1 MDYWDLSPEKV
12 KIGSINAWRISW
24 RDGRKARFATFRLQR
39 EALDFKYDLVSL
51 DGEDPRLVPS
61 SRWACD
67 GEFTTVAPARG
78 GALTLA
84 DLESIR
90 VQGPRDRYDE
100 MSYVRLVI
108 FGMESG
114 VETITL
120 DTASQR
126 IADGQHLTLLITLD
140 DIPAAFLTAWAKS
153 QPPAKPVAGYDGA
166 PAYPVVKLHG
176 ESDNAEVNRILAEG
190 YLVQDQ
196 YRSFSPATL
205 RMIAVARGI
214 GDLRHLPANSGEF
227 NAYVDWQV
235 VCSAVLTDLSVGMFM
250 PGDMT
255 DLKDR
260 DWHWDGVSGLPAGPL
275 ADLQVYGS
283 NLNGQWQGM
292 SHTLGCQHRGR
303 RQADRFTGDDQMMP
317 LWQYVLISRDNRC
330 SKCNGRS
337 VRRPTALQL
346 TYYKDME
353 ALSDALKEVSIAVR
367 GKRERFSHGMKDEQ
381 SAEITATLKRIEDT
395 WCRRGYI
402 DHLSLAEKKRLTDI
416 IEETRKR
423 VGNVDHQ
430 HAENGGSADVLRF
443 PPGPR

>member
-12 KIGSINAWRISW
+12 KIGSLNAWRISW
-24 RDGRKARFATFRLQR
+24 REGRKARCATFRLQR
-39 EALDFKYDLVSL
+39 EAIDFKYDLVNL

-61 SRWACD
+61 SRWVCD
-67 GEFTTVAPARG
+67 GELTTVAPARG

-84 DLESIR
+84 DLERIR

-100 MSYVRLVI
+100 MSYVRLVV

-126 IADGQHLTLLITLD
+126 IADGQHLMLLTTLD

-153 QPPAKPVAGYDGA
+153 QPPAKAVTGYDGA
-166 PAYPVVKLHG
+166 PAHLVVKLHR
-176 ESDNAEVNRILAEG
+176 ESDGAEVDRILAEG

-214 GDLRHLPANSGEF
+214 GDLRQLPANSGELS
-227 NAYVDWQV
+227 AYVDWQV
-235 VCSAVLTDLSVGMFM
+235 VCSAVLTDLHVDMFG
-250 PGDMT
+250 PGDMSG
-255 DLKDR
+255 LKDR
-260 DWHWDGVSGLPAGPL
+260 DWHWDGVSGLPLGPL

-292 SHTLGCQHRGR
+292 SHTLGCQHRGHR
-303 RQADRFTGDDQMMP
+303 RTDRFTDDDQMMP
-317 LWQYVLISRDNRC
+317 LWQYVHIGRGNRC
-330 SKCNGRS
+330 SKCGGRS
-337 VRRPTALQL
+337 VRRPTVLQL

-367 GKRERFSHGMKDEQ
+367 GKRQRFSHRLKDEQ
-381 SAEITATLKRIEDT
+381 SAEITTTLKRIEDT

-402 DHLSLAEKKRLTDI
+402 DHLSLAEKERLTDL
-416 IEETRKR
+416 IEETRTR
-423 VGNVDHQ
+423 IGDIGHQ